1 MSQDIETVETTPERP
16 DKDARTWGMICH
28 LMALCGYVIP
38 FGHILGP
45 LIIWAI
51 KKDEHEFVNDQGR
64 EAINFQL
71 TMTIAV
77 IIAMILI
84 IIVIGIP
91 LLVVLMPAADLGA
104 ILANVERHEVSW
116 LFLPPTLIYMLMNH
130 PDCRTTDFSSLRFL
144 MSAAAPFNV

>member
-1 MSQDIETVETTPERP
+1 MSQDIETVESTPEKP

-45 LIIWAI
+45 LIIWAV
-51 KKDEHEFVNDQGR
+51 KKDEYEFVNDQGR

-91 LLVVLMPAADLGA
+91 LLVVLAIFDLVMIVVAA
-104 ILANVERHEVSW
+104 IKANDGVRYRYP
-116 LFLPPTLIYMLMNH
+116 LTI
-130 PDCRTTDFSSLRFL
+130 RF
-144 MSAAAPFNV
+144 F